1 MVEGPGVTLN
11 GERLR
16 KAGVIGQILIAVLG
30 SALQPADVQSLLKL
44 QVTDVVTLGK
54 ELFVFLAPP
63 SSTSALAGTHIIH
76 AYVHRVS
83 DAAAISGGYYISRAL
98 FS

>member
-16 KAGVIGQILIAVLG
+16 KAGVIGHILIAVLG

-44 QVTDVVTLGK
+44 QVTDVVILLAK
-54 ELFVFLAPP
+54 SEKKNVFRCKKNRILPLHCG
-63 SSTSALAGTHIIH
+63 SGF
-76 AYVHRVS
+76 
-83 DAAAISGGYYISRAL
+83 ISPKSR
-98 FS
+98 

>member
-16 KAGVIGQILIAVLG
+16 KAGVIGHILIAVLG

-44 QVTDVVTLGK
+44 QVTDVVTLRK
-54 ELFVFLAPP
+54 ELLVLLAPP
-63 SSTSALAGTHIIH
+63 SST
-76 AYVHRVS
+76 
-83 DAAAISGGYYISRAL
+83 
-98 FS
+98 